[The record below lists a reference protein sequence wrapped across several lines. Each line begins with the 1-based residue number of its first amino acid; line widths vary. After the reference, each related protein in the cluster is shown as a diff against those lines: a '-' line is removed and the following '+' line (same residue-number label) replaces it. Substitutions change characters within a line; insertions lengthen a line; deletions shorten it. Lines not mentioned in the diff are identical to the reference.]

1 MGHLRFDR
9 QSSTPL
15 KGWRQ
20 SRGPHR
26 NISKGKL
33 TIFHNQLIYVDA
45 LPNSQA
51 DFVTHFPL
59 LVDEAHNW
67 PPKNFESLKE

>member
-1 MGHLRFDR
+1 MGHLGFDR
-9 QSSTPL
+9 QLSTPL
-15 KGWRQ
+15 KGR
-20 SRGPHR
+20 RHVYGPHR

-45 LPNSQA
+45 LPNSKA

-67 PPKNFESLKE
+67 PPKNSGSLKE